1 MNKTLEKEEVVIN
14 AKKPL
19 KTLYKGVKLP
29 VFKTL
34 LGSLLYMVGTLLV
47 ATQADNLSK
56 IQIGSFSDLSPVFT
70 YALMCMIGYVFFY
83 ISVVADLA
91 FVDLAGNVRKKIW
104 KKVMN
109 LPLSYY
115 DREGAN
121 KVISRVTSDPEYS
134 YMPFKLFQLF
144 FTLVLFLLL
153 VLVGDAAITELALI
167 LMGGFIVTMFIMFAS
182 AKFSEKGAAYV
193 AGKLADFTAFLAE
206 RFNRIRFI
214 KAMNSEEKEADLAV
228 AYINERYEAEKY
240 NAIAATV
247 VQFGQMFLT
256 LVLQMAAFLF
266 GGLLIS
272 QGKVDSTTR
281 LVAFYGYGSNLVLVF
296 QFFAQFPS
304 VFAATRGGSKKI
316 VSIFMEDEESLDEGK
331 DIVNNGD
338 LALDHVTFGYADKKV
353 IKDVSMI
360 IPKDKVTAIIGPNG
374 SGKTTILRLLDRLY
388 PDFEG
393 NICIGDENSKDISLR
408 SWRERFAVVSQKAF
422 LFEGTIR
429 DNITYGLESVS
440 EEEIMSVVKLA
451 CLDDVIASHQ
461 GGLQFNVGVNGEKL
475 SGGEQQRVAIARAM
489 IKNADYLILDESTAN
504 LDPITEKKVR
514 DSIETLKKGRTV
526 IVVAHNYSA
535 ISNADKIIVMN
546 DGVVEDEGTSSEL
559 LGTNSFYTLFRAE

>member
-34 LGSLLYMVGTLLV
+34 LGSLLYMIGTLAV

-167 LMGGFIVTMFIMFAS
+167 LMGGFIVTMVIMFAS

-228 AYINERYEAEKY
+228 AYITERYEAEKY

-256 LVLQMAAFLF
+256 LVLQMSAFLF

-296 QFFAQFPS
+296 QFFA
-304 VFAATRGGSKKI
+304 
-316 VSIFMEDEESLDEGK
+316 
-331 DIVNNGD
+331 
-338 LALDHVTFGYADKKV
+338 
-353 IKDVSMI
+353 
-360 IPKDKVTAIIGPNG
+360 
-374 SGKTTILRLLDRLY
+374 
-388 PDFEG
+388 
-393 NICIGDENSKDISLR
+393 
-408 SWRERFAVVSQKAF
+408 
-422 LFEGTIR
+422 
-429 DNITYGLESVS
+429 
-440 EEEIMSVVKLA
+440 
-451 CLDDVIASHQ
+451 
-461 GGLQFNVGVNGEKL
+461 
-475 SGGEQQRVAIARAM
+475 
-489 IKNADYLILDESTAN
+489 
-504 LDPITEKKVR
+504 
-514 DSIETLKKGRTV
+514 
-526 IVVAHNYSA
+526 
-535 ISNADKIIVMN
+535 
-546 DGVVEDEGTSSEL
+546 
-559 LGTNSFYTLFRAE
+559 

>member
-1 MNKTLEKEEVVIN
+1 MNKTLEKEEVIN
-14 AKKPL
+14 NVKKPL
-19 KTLYKGVKLP
+19 KTLYEGVKLP
-29 VFKTL
+29 IFKTL

-56 IQIGSFSDLSPVFT
+56 IQIGNFSDLSPVFT

-115 DREGAN
+115 GREGAN

-153 VLVGDAAITELALI
+153 VLVGDAAIAQLALI
-167 LMGGFIVTMFIMFAS
+167 LMGGFIVTMVIMFAS
-182 AKFSEKGAAYV
+182 AKFSEKGAVYV
-193 AGKLADFTAFLAE
+193 AGKLAGFTAFLAE

-228 AYINERYEAEKY
+228 SYINERYEAEKY
-240 NAIAATV
+240 NAIATTV

-304 VFAATRGGSKKI
+304 VFAATRGGSKKV
-316 VSIFMEDEESLDEGK
+316 VSIFMEDEENLDEGR
-331 DIVNNGD
+331 DIVNTED
-338 LALDHVTFGYADKKV
+338 LTMDHVTFGYGDEKV
-353 IKDVSMI
+353 VKNVSLI
-360 IPKDKVTAIIGPNG
+360 IPKGKVTAIIGPNG
-374 SGKTTILRLLDRLY
+374 SGKTTVLRLLDRLY
-388 PDFEG
+388 PDYEG

-408 SWRERFAVVSQKAF
+408 KWRERFAVVSQNAS

-429 DNITYGLESVS
+429 DNITYGLENVS
-440 EEEIMSVVKLA
+440 EEEISSVVKLA
-451 CLDDVIASHQ
+451 CLEDVIASHQ
-461 GGLQFNVGVNGEKL
+461 GGLRFNVGVNGEKL
-475 SGGEQQRVAIARAM
+475 SGGERQRVAIARAM
-489 IKNADYLILDESTAN
+489 IKNADYLVLDESTAN

-526 IVVAHNYSA
+526 IMVAHNYSA
-535 ISNADKIIVMN
+535 IANADKIIVLN
-546 DGVVEDEGTSSEL
+546 DGVVEDEGTSDEL
-559 LGTNSFYTLFRAE
+559 LGTNSFFKLFKAE

>member
-1 MNKTLEKEEVVIN
+1 MNKTLEKEEVIN
-14 AKKPL
+14 NVKKPL

-34 LGSLLYMVGTLLV
+34 LGSLLYMVGTVVV

-121 KVISRVTSDPEYS
+121 KIISRVTSDPEYS

-144 FTLVLFLLL
+144 FTLLVFLLL

-167 LMGGFIVTMFIMFAS
+167 LMGGFVVTMVIMFAS
-182 AKFSEKGAAYV
+182 AKFSEKGAVYV

-214 KAMNSEEKEADLAV
+214 KAMNSEEKETDLAV
-228 AYINERYEAEKY
+228 TYINERYEAEKY
-240 NAIAATV
+240 NAIATTA

-266 GGLLIS
+266 GGILIS

-316 VSIFMEDEESLDEGK
+316 VSIFMEDEENLDEGR
-331 DIVNNGD
+331 DIVNTGD
-338 LALDHVTFGYADKKV
+338 LAMDHVTFGYAGEKV
-353 IKDVSMI
+353 VKDVSLI
-360 IPKDKVTAIIGPNG
+360 IPKGKVTAIIGPNG
-374 SGKTTILRLLDRLY
+374 SGKTTVLRLLDRLY
-388 PDFEG
+388 PDYEG
-393 NICIGDENSKDISLR
+393 NICIGAENSKDISLR
-408 SWRERFAVVSQKAF
+408 NWRNRFAVVSQKAS

-429 DNITYGLESVS
+429 DNITYGLENVS

-489 IKNADYLILDESTAN
+489 IKNADYLVLDESTAN

-535 ISNADKIIVMN
+535 IANADKIIVMN
-546 DGVVEDEGTSSEL
+546 EGVVEDEGTPYEL
-559 LGTNSFYTLFRAE
+559 LGKNSFYTLFREE

>member
-1 MNKTLEKEEVVIN
+1 MNKTLEKEEVIN
-14 AKKPL
+14 NVKKPL
-19 KTLYKGVKLP
+19 KTLYEGVKLP
-29 VFKTL
+29 IFKTL

-56 IQIGSFSDLSPVFT
+56 IQIGNFSDLSPVFT

-144 FTLVLFLLL
+144 FTLVVFLLL
-153 VLVGDAAITELALI
+153 VLVGDAAIAQLALI
-167 LMGGFIVTMFIMFAS
+167 LIGGFIVTMVIMFAS
-182 AKFSEKGAAYV
+182 AKFSEKGAVYV
-193 AGKLADFTAFLAE
+193 AGKLAGFTAFLAE

-228 AYINERYEAEKY
+228 SYINERYEAEKY
-240 NAIAATV
+240 NAIATTV

-304 VFAATRGGSKKI
+304 VFAATRGGSKKV
-316 VSIFMEDEESLDEGK
+316 VSIFMEDEENLDEGRE
-331 DIVNNGD
+331 IVNTED
-338 LALDHVTFGYADKKV
+338 LTMDHVTFGYGDEKV
-353 IKDVSMI
+353 VKNVSLI
-360 IPKDKVTAIIGPNG
+360 IPKGKVTAIIGPNG
-374 SGKTTILRLLDRLY
+374 SGKTTVLRLLDRLY
-388 PDFEG
+388 PDYEG
-393 NICIGDENSKDISLR
+393 NICIGDENSKYISLR
-408 SWRERFAVVSQKAF
+408 KWRERFAVVSQNAS

-429 DNITYGLESVS
+429 DNITYGLENVS
-440 EEEIMSVVKLA
+440 EEEISSVVKLA
-451 CLDDVIASHQ
+451 CLEDVIASHQ
-461 GGLQFNVGVNGEKL
+461 GGLRFNVGVNGEKL
-475 SGGEQQRVAIARAM
+475 SGGERQRVAIARAM
-489 IKNADYLILDESTAN
+489 IKNADYLVLDESTAN

-526 IVVAHNYSA
+526 IMVAHNYSA
-535 ISNADKIIVMN
+535 IANADKIIVLN
-546 DGVVEDEGTSSEL
+546 DGVVEDEGTSDEL
-559 LGTNSFYTLFRAE
+559 LGTNSFFKLFKAE

>member
-1 MNKTLEKEEVVIN
+1 MNKTLEKEEVIN
-14 AKKPL
+14 NVKKPL
-19 KTLYKGVKLP
+19 KTLYEGVKLP
-29 VFKTL
+29 IFKTL

-56 IQIGSFSDLSPVFT
+56 IQIGNFSDLSPVFT

-144 FTLVLFLLL
+144 FTLVVFLLL
-153 VLVGDAAITELALI
+153 VLVGDAAIAQLALI
-167 LMGGFIVTMFIMFAS
+167 LIGGFIVTMVIMFAS
-182 AKFSEKGAAYV
+182 AKFSEKGAVYV
-193 AGKLADFTAFLAE
+193 AGKLAGFTAFLAE

-228 AYINERYEAEKY
+228 SYINERYEAEKY
-240 NAIAATV
+240 NAIATTV

-304 VFAATRGGSKKI
+304 VFAATRGGSKKV
-316 VSIFMEDEESLDEGK
+316 VSIFMEDEENLDEGR
-331 DIVNNGD
+331 DIVNTED
-338 LALDHVTFGYADKKV
+338 LTMDHVTFGYGDEKV
-353 IKDVSMI
+353 VKNVSLI
-360 IPKDKVTAIIGPNG
+360 IPKGKVTAIIGPNG
-374 SGKTTILRLLDRLY
+374 SGKTTVLRLLDRLY
-388 PDFEG
+388 PDYEG

-408 SWRERFAVVSQKAF
+408 KWRERFAVVSQNAS

-429 DNITYGLESVS
+429 DNITYGLENVS
-440 EEEIMSVVKLA
+440 EEEISSVVKLA
-451 CLDDVIASHQ
+451 CLEDVIASHQ
-461 GGLQFNVGVNGEKL
+461 GGLRFNVGVNGEKL
-475 SGGEQQRVAIARAM
+475 SGGERQRVAIARAM
-489 IKNADYLILDESTAN
+489 IKNADYLVLDESTAN

-526 IVVAHNYSA
+526 IMVAHNYSA
-535 ISNADKIIVMN
+535 IANADKIIVLN
-546 DGVVEDEGTSSEL
+546 DGVVEDEGTSDEL
-559 LGTNSFYTLFRAE
+559 LGTNSFFKLFKAE

>member
-1 MNKTLEKEEVVIN
+1 MNKTLEKEEVIN
-14 AKKPL
+14 NVKKPL
-19 KTLYKGVKLP
+19 KTLYEGVKLP
-29 VFKTL
+29 IFKTL
-34 LGSLLYMVGTLLV
+34 LGSLLYMVGTLAV

-56 IQIGSFSDLSPVFT
+56 IQIGNFSDLSPVFT

-153 VLVGDAAITELALI
+153 VLVGDAAIAQLALI
-167 LMGGFIVTMFIMFAS
+167 LIGGFIVTMVIMFAS
-182 AKFSEKGAAYV
+182 AKFSEKGAVYV
-193 AGKLADFTAFLAE
+193 AGKLAGFTAFLAE

-228 AYINERYEAEKY
+228 SYINERYEAEKY
-240 NAIAATV
+240 NAIATTV

-281 LVAFYGYGSNLVLVF
+281 LVAFYGYGSNLLLVF

-304 VFAATRGGSKKI
+304 VFAATRGGSKKV
-316 VSIFMEDEESLDEGK
+316 VSIFMEDEENLDEGRE
-331 DIVNNGD
+331 IVNTED
-338 LALDHVTFGYADKKV
+338 LTMDHVTFGYGDEKV
-353 IKDVSMI
+353 VKNVSLI
-360 IPKDKVTAIIGPNG
+360 IPKGKVTAIIGPNG
-374 SGKTTILRLLDRLY
+374 SGKTTVLRLLDRLY
-388 PDFEG
+388 PDYEG

-408 SWRERFAVVSQKAF
+408 KWRERFAVVSQNAS

-429 DNITYGLESVS
+429 DNITYGLENVS
-440 EEEIMSVVKLA
+440 EEEISSVVKLA
-451 CLDDVIASHQ
+451 CLEDVIASHQ
-461 GGLQFNVGVNGEKL
+461 GGLRFNVGVNGEKL
-475 SGGEQQRVAIARAM
+475 SGGERQRVAIARAM
-489 IKNADYLILDESTAN
+489 IKNADYLVLDESTAN

-526 IVVAHNYSA
+526 IMVAHNYSA
-535 ISNADKIIVMN
+535 IANADKIIVLN
-546 DGVVEDEGTSSEL
+546 DGVVEDEGTSDEL
-559 LGTNSFYTLFRAE
+559 LGTNSFFKLFKAE

>member
-1 MNKTLEKEEVVIN
+1 MNKTLEKEEVIN
-14 AKKPL
+14 NVKKPL

-29 VFKTL
+29 IFKTM
-34 LGSLLYMVGTLLV
+34 LGSLLYMAGTLFV

-56 IQIGSFSDLSPVFT
+56 IQIGNFTDLSPVLT
-70 YALMCMIGYVFFY
+70 YALMCTIGYVFFY
-83 ISVVADLA
+83 LSVIADLSFADLA
-91 FVDLAGNVRKKIW
+91 SNIRKKIW

-109 LPLSYY
+109 LPLSFY

-144 FTLVLFLLL
+144 FTLLIFLLL

-167 LMGGFIVTMFIMFAS
+167 LMGGFIVTMVIMFIS
-182 AKFSEKGAAYV
+182 AKFSEKGAVYV
-193 AGKLADFTAFLAE
+193 AGKLASFTAFLAE

-214 KAMNSEEKEADLAV
+214 KAMNSEEKETDLAV
-228 AYINERYEAEKY
+228 TYINERYEAEKY

-266 GGLLIS
+266 GGILIS

-316 VSIFMEDEESLDEGK
+316 VSIFMEDEENLNEGR
-331 DIVNNGD
+331 DIVNTGD
-338 LALDHVTFGYADKKV
+338 LAMDHVTFGYADEKV
-353 IKDVSMI
+353 VKDVSLTL
-360 IPKDKVTAIIGPNG
+360 PKGKVTAIIGPNG
-374 SGKTTILRLLDRLY
+374 SGKTTVLRLLDRLY

-408 SWRERFAVVSQKAF
+408 HWRDRFAVVSQKAS

-429 DNITYGLESVS
+429 DNITYGLENVS

-489 IKNADYLILDESTAN
+489 IKNADYLVLDESTAN
-504 LDPITEKKVR
+504 LDPITEKKVI
-514 DSIETLKKGRTV
+514 DSIEALKKGRTV

-535 ISNADKIIVMN
+535 VANADKIIVMN
-546 DGVVEDEGTSSEL
+546 DGVVEDEGSSFEL
-559 LGTNSFYTLFRAE
+559 LERNNFFRLFKTE

>member
-1 MNKTLEKEEVVIN
+1 MNKTLEKEEVIN
-14 AKKPL
+14 NVKKPL

-34 LGSLLYMVGTLLV
+34 LGSLLYMVGTLAV

-56 IQIGSFSDLSPVFT
+56 IQIGNISDLSPVFT

-121 KVISRVTSDPEYS
+121 KVISRITSDPEYS
-134 YMPFKLFQLF
+134 YMPFKLFQMF
-144 FTLVLFLLL
+144 FTLLVFLLL

-167 LMGGFIVTMFIMFAS
+167 LMGGFIVTMVIMFIS
-182 AKFSEKGAAYV
+182 AKFSEKGAVYV
-193 AGKLADFTAFLAE
+193 AGKLASFTAFLAE

-228 AYINERYEAEKY
+228 TYINERYEAEKY
-240 NAIAATV
+240 NAIATTV

-304 VFAATRGGSKKI
+304 VFAATRGGSKKV
-316 VSIFMEDEESLDEGK
+316 VSIFMEDEEILDEGR
-331 DIVNNGD
+331 DIVNTGD
-338 LALDHVTFGYADKKV
+338 LAMDHVTFGYAGEKV
-353 IKDVSMI
+353 VKDVSLI
-360 IPKDKVTAIIGPNG
+360 IPKGKVTAIIGPNG
-374 SGKTTILRLLDRLY
+374 SGKTTVLRLLDRLY
-388 PDFEG
+388 PDYEG

-408 SWRERFAVVSQKAF
+408 KWRDRFAVVSQNAS

-440 EEEIMSVVKLA
+440 EEEISSVVKLA
-451 CLDDVIASHQ
+451 CLEDVIASHQ

-489 IKNADYLILDESTAN
+489 IKNADYLVLDESTAN

-526 IVVAHNYSA
+526 IVVAHNYNA
-535 ISNADKIIVMN
+535 IANADKIIVMN
-546 DGVVEDEGTSSEL
+546 DGVVEAEGTSAEL
-559 LGTNSFYTLFRAE
+559 LGKNSFYTLFRAE

>member
-1 MNKTLEKEEVVIN
+1 MNKTLEKEEVIN
-14 AKKPL
+14 NVKKPL

-34 LGSLLYMVGTLLV
+34 LGSLLYMVGTVVV

-144 FTLVLFLLL
+144 FTLLVFLLL

-167 LMGGFIVTMFIMFAS
+167 LMGGFVVTMVIMFAS
-182 AKFSEKGAAYV
+182 AKFSEKGAVYV

-214 KAMNSEEKEADLAV
+214 KAMNSEEKETDLAV
-228 AYINERYEAEKY
+228 TYINERYEAEKY
-240 NAIAATV
+240 NAIATTA

-256 LVLQMAAFLF
+256 LVLHMAAFLF
-266 GGLLIS
+266 GGILIS

-316 VSIFMEDEESLDEGK
+316 VSIFMEDEENLDEGR
-331 DIVNNGD
+331 DIVNTGD
-338 LALDHVTFGYADKKV
+338 LAMDHVTFGYAGEKV
-353 IKDVSMI
+353 VKDVSLI
-360 IPKDKVTAIIGPNG
+360 IPKGKVTAIIGPNG
-374 SGKTTILRLLDRLY
+374 SGKTTVLRLLDRLY
-388 PDFEG
+388 PDYEG
-393 NICIGDENSKDISLR
+393 NICIGAENSKDISLR
-408 SWRERFAVVSQKAF
+408 NWRNRFAVVSQKAS

-429 DNITYGLESVS
+429 DNITYGLENVS

-489 IKNADYLILDESTAN
+489 IKNADYLVLDESTAN

-535 ISNADKIIVMN
+535 IANADKIIVMN
-546 DGVVEDEGTSSEL
+546 EGVVEDEGTPYEL
-559 LGTNSFYTLFRAE
+559 LGKNSFYTLFREE

>member
-1 MNKTLEKEEVVIN
+1 MNKTLEKEEVIN
-14 AKKPL
+14 NVKKPL
-19 KTLYKGVKLP
+19 KTLYEGVKLP
-29 VFKTL
+29 IFKTL

-56 IQIGSFSDLSPVFT
+56 IQIGNFSDLSPVFT

-144 FTLVLFLLL
+144 FTLVVFLLL
-153 VLVGDAAITELALI
+153 VLVGDAAIAQLALI
-167 LMGGFIVTMFIMFAS
+167 LIGGFIVTMVIMFAS
-182 AKFSEKGAAYV
+182 AKFSEKGAVYV
-193 AGKLADFTAFLAE
+193 AGKLAGFTAFLAE

-228 AYINERYEAEKY
+228 SYINERYEAEKY
-240 NAIAATV
+240 NAIATTV

-304 VFAATRGGSKKI
+304 VFAATRGGSKKV
-316 VSIFMEDEESLDEGK
+316 VSIFMEDEENLDEGRE
-331 DIVNNGD
+331 IVNTED
-338 LALDHVTFGYADKKV
+338 LTMDHVTFGYGDEKV
-353 IKDVSMI
+353 VKNVSLI
-360 IPKDKVTAIIGPNG
+360 IPKGKVTAIIGPNG
-374 SGKTTILRLLDRLY
+374 SGKTTVLRLLDRLY
-388 PDFEG
+388 PDYEG

-408 SWRERFAVVSQKAF
+408 KWRERFAVVSQNAS

-429 DNITYGLESVS
+429 DNITYGLENVS
-440 EEEIMSVVKLA
+440 EEEISSVVKLA
-451 CLDDVIASHQ
+451 CLEDVIASHQ
-461 GGLQFNVGVNGEKL
+461 GGLRFNVGVNGEKL
-475 SGGEQQRVAIARAM
+475 SGGERQRVAIARAM
-489 IKNADYLILDESTAN
+489 IKNADYLVLDESTAN

-526 IVVAHNYSA
+526 IMVAHNYSA
-535 ISNADKIIVMN
+535 IANADKIIVLN
-546 DGVVEDEGTSSEL
+546 DGVVEDEGTSDEL
-559 LGTNSFYTLFRAE
+559 LGTNSFFKLFKAE

>member
-1 MNKTLEKEEVVIN
+1 MNKTLEKEEVIN
-14 AKKPL
+14 NVKKPL
-19 KTLYKGVKLP
+19 KTLYEGVKLP
-29 VFKTL
+29 IFKTL

-56 IQIGSFSDLSPVFT
+56 IQIGNFSDLSPVFT

-144 FTLVLFLLL
+144 FTLVVFLLL
-153 VLVGDAAITELALI
+153 VLVGDAAIAQLALI
-167 LMGGFIVTMFIMFAS
+167 LIGGFIVTMVIMFAS
-182 AKFSEKGAAYV
+182 AKFSEKGAVYV
-193 AGKLADFTAFLAE
+193 AGKLAGFTAFLAE

-228 AYINERYEAEKY
+228 SYINERYEAEKY
-240 NAIAATV
+240 NAIATTV

-304 VFAATRGGSKKI
+304 VFAATRGGSKKV
-316 VSIFMEDEESLDEGK
+316 VSIFMEDEENLDEGR
-331 DIVNNGD
+331 DIVNTED
-338 LALDHVTFGYADKKV
+338 LTMDHVTFGYGDEKV
-353 IKDVSMI
+353 VKNVSLI
-360 IPKDKVTAIIGPNG
+360 IPKGKVTAIIGPNG
-374 SGKTTILRLLDRLY
+374 SGKTTVLRLLDRLY
-388 PDFEG
+388 HDYEG

-408 SWRERFAVVSQKAF
+408 KWRERFAVVSQNAS

-429 DNITYGLESVS
+429 DNITYGLENVS
-440 EEEIMSVVKLA
+440 EEEISSVVKLA
-451 CLDDVIASHQ
+451 CLEDVIASHQ
-461 GGLQFNVGVNGEKL
+461 GGLRFNVGVNGEKL
-475 SGGEQQRVAIARAM
+475 SGGERQRVAIARAM
-489 IKNADYLILDESTAN
+489 IKNADYLVLDESTAN

-526 IVVAHNYSA
+526 IMVAHNYSA
-535 ISNADKIIVMN
+535 IANADKIIVLN
-546 DGVVEDEGTSSEL
+546 DGVVEDEGTSDEL
-559 LGTNSFYTLFRAE
+559 LGTNSFFKLFKAE

>member
-1 MNKTLEKEEVVIN
+1 
-14 AKKPL
+14 
-19 KTLYKGVKLP
+19 
-29 VFKTL
+29 
-34 LGSLLYMVGTLLV
+34 MVGTLAV

-56 IQIGSFSDLSPVFT
+56 IQIGNFSDLSPVFT

-121 KVISRVTSDPEYS
+121 KVISRITSDPEYS
-134 YMPFKLFQLF
+134 YMPFKLFQMF
-144 FTLVLFLLL
+144 FTLLVFLLL

-167 LMGGFIVTMFIMFAS
+167 LMGGFIVTMVIMFTS
-182 AKFSEKGAAYV
+182 AKFSEKGAVYV
-193 AGKLADFTAFLAE
+193 AGKLASFTAFLAE

-240 NAIAATV
+240 NAIATTV

-304 VFAATRGGSKKI
+304 VFAATRGGSKKV
-316 VSIFMEDEESLDEGK
+316 VSIFMEDEENLDEGR
-331 DIVNNGD
+331 DIVNTGD
-338 LALDHVTFGYADKKV
+338 LAMDHVTFGYAGEKV
-353 IKDVSMI
+353 VKDVSLI
-360 IPKDKVTAIIGPNG
+360 IPKGKVTAIIGPNG
-374 SGKTTILRLLDRLY
+374 SGKTTVLRLLDRLY
-388 PDFEG
+388 PDYEG

-408 SWRERFAVVSQKAF
+408 KWRDRFAVVSQNAS

-440 EEEIMSVVKLA
+440 EEEISSVVKLA
-451 CLDDVIASHQ
+451 CLEDVIASHQ
-461 GGLQFNVGVNGEKL
+461 GGLQFNVGINGEKL

-489 IKNADYLILDESTAN
+489 IKNADYLVLDESTAN

-526 IVVAHNYSA
+526 IVVAHNYNA
-535 ISNADKIIVMN
+535 IANADKIIVMN
-546 DGVVEDEGTSSEL
+546 DGVVEAEGTSDEL
-559 LGTNSFYTLFRAE
+559 QGKNSFYTLFRAE

>member
-1 MNKTLEKEEVVIN
+1 MNKTLEKEEVIN
-14 AKKPL
+14 NVKKPL
-19 KTLYKGVKLP
+19 KTLYEGVKLP
-29 VFKTL
+29 IFKTL

-56 IQIGSFSDLSPVFT
+56 IQIGNFSDLSPVFT

-83 ISVVADLA
+83 ISVVADLV

-104 KKVMN
+104 KKIMN

-144 FTLVLFLLL
+144 FTLVVFLLL
-153 VLVGDAAITELALI
+153 VLVGDAAIAQLALI
-167 LMGGFIVTMFIMFAS
+167 LIGGFIVTMVIMFAS
-182 AKFSEKGAAYV
+182 AKFSEKGAVYV
-193 AGKLADFTAFLAE
+193 AGKLAGFTAFLAE

-228 AYINERYEAEKY
+228 SYINERYEAEKY
-240 NAIAATV
+240 NAIATTV

-304 VFAATRGGSKKI
+304 VFAATRGGSKKV
-316 VSIFMEDEESLDEGK
+316 VSIFMEDEENLDEGR
-331 DIVNNGD
+331 DIVNTED
-338 LALDHVTFGYADKKV
+338 LTMDHVTFGYGDEKV
-353 IKDVSMI
+353 VKNVSLI
-360 IPKDKVTAIIGPNG
+360 IPKGKVTAIIGPNG
-374 SGKTTILRLLDRLY
+374 SGKTTVLRLLDRLY
-388 PDFEG
+388 PDYEG

-408 SWRERFAVVSQKAF
+408 KWRERFAVVSQNAS

-429 DNITYGLESVS
+429 DNITYGLENVS
-440 EEEIMSVVKLA
+440 EEEISSVVKLA
-451 CLDDVIASHQ
+451 CLEDVIASHQ
-461 GGLQFNVGVNGEKL
+461 GGLRFNVGVNGEKL
-475 SGGEQQRVAIARAM
+475 SGGERQRVAIARAM
-489 IKNADYLILDESTAN
+489 IKNADYLVLDESTAN

-526 IVVAHNYSA
+526 IMVAHNYSA
-535 ISNADKIIVMN
+535 IANADKIIVLN
-546 DGVVEDEGTSSEL
+546 DGVVEDEGTSDEL
-559 LGTNSFYTLFRAE
+559 LGTNSFFKLFKAE

>member
-34 LGSLLYMVGTLLV
+34 LGSLLYMIGTLAV

-167 LMGGFIVTMFIMFAS
+167 LMGGFIVTMVIMFAS

-214 KAMNSEEKEADLAV
+214 KAMNSEEKEADFAV
-228 AYINERYEAEKY
+228 TYINERYEAEKN

-316 VSIFMEDEESLDEGK
+316 VSIFMEDEENPDEGK
-331 DIVNNGD
+331 DIVNTGD
-338 LALDHVTFGYADKKV
+338 LVLDHVTFGYADEKV
-353 IKDVSMI
+353 IKDVFMI
-360 IPKDKVTAIIGPNG
+360 IPKGKVTAIIGPNG

-408 SWRERFAVVSQKAF
+408 SWRERFAVVSQNAS

>member
-1 MNKTLEKEEVVIN
+1 MNKTLEKEEVIN
-14 AKKPL
+14 NVKKPL

-34 LGSLLYMVGTLLV
+34 LGSLLYMVGTVVV

-144 FTLVLFLLL
+144 FTLLVFLLL

-167 LMGGFIVTMFIMFAS
+167 LMGGFVVTMVIMFAS
-182 AKFSEKGAAYV
+182 AKFSEKGAVYV

-214 KAMNSEEKEADLAV
+214 KAMNSEEKETDLAV
-228 AYINERYEAEKY
+228 TYINERYEAEKY
-240 NAIAATV
+240 NAIATTA

-266 GGLLIS
+266 GGILIS

-316 VSIFMEDEESLDEGK
+316 VSIFMEDEENLDEGR
-331 DIVNNGD
+331 DIVNTGD
-338 LALDHVTFGYADKKV
+338 LAMDHVTFGYAGEKV
-353 IKDVSMI
+353 VKDVSLI
-360 IPKDKVTAIIGPNG
+360 IPKGKVTAIIGPNG
-374 SGKTTILRLLDRLY
+374 SGKTTVLRLLDRLY
-388 PDFEG
+388 PDYEG
-393 NICIGDENSKDISLR
+393 NICIGAENSKDISLR
-408 SWRERFAVVSQKAF
+408 NWRNRFAVVSQKAS

-429 DNITYGLESVS
+429 DNITYGLENVS

-489 IKNADYLILDESTAN
+489 IKNADYLVLDESTAN

-535 ISNADKIIVMN
+535 IANADKIIVMN
-546 DGVVEDEGTSSEL
+546 EGVVEDEGTPYEL
-559 LGTNSFYTLFRAE
+559 LGKNSFYTLFREE